1 MPDGGT
7 KPTKKMSDEELLQLI
22 RAYELAALGS
32 SVAAGAT
39 ISSVIFPS
47 NTAMTT
53 LEIDRYNA
61 LNCYFAR
68 PLGNEIEN
76 RSQIVLPELRDTV
89 EWIMPQLM
97 RMFTQSKQ
105 ICRFDAEGA
114 QDRDQAQL
122 ETEAVNDIF
131 LKQNNGFFILH
142 DFFKDA
148 LLLRNGYVTVDWVE
162 ETISSVERYSGLD
175 ADGVAK
181 VMKTGKDESVD
192 VIEQNEYPMPREV
205 VALVPRGTLPPTIF
219 DLKLRRTKKVG
230 RVKVQC
236 IPPEEMRVSPRTRGN
251 LEECPFAQHFT
262 QETRSDLLADGHSR
276 DLVDSLTTGRPN
288 WFEMDALA
296 RNQVVDQLSVENPAD
311 HAMEEIEVRRNVLMV
326 DRDGDG
332 LAELRSVLVAGNE
345 ILDDEEIEETPYA
358 SCVPKRMPHRHTGI
372 SLYDEL
378 ADLQI
383 IKTQLFRQGLDNLA
397 LANNQRTG
405 VDWQTVNIDDLLT
418 SRPGGIVRTKGPPQ
432 NSIMPIVQPSNML
445 EQVVPVMQYVDTLRT
460 MRTGVGEQQL
470 GLDMDALQ
478 DVTKGGQLA
487 GMSAASL
494 KIELIARFLAEGVKN
509 IFEKIRNCI
518 VRHQDK
524 SFQLERAGKWIEID
538 PTDWKPR
545 RNKMS
550 VNVGLGSGNREEA
563 RSNVA
568 LLGTMQGQ
576 LGAFGMVGP
585 KQAYAT
591 FKRGCEV
598 LGFENPQEFAL
609 DPDSDEYK
617 QKMKSTPPPPPP
629 PQVQVAQIRAD
640 TEKQKAQGEAQRDLI
655 KTKGQLAHA
664 QAEIEL
670 DHAKADREMAHEV
683 LQNQNDRQTEMAAI
697 DSQMA
702 MTLIK
707 VLGQIVAS
715 QLKQNATADAGQVLK
730 HDYDE
735 LRGGV

>member
-61 LNCYFAR
+61 LNTYFAR

-175 ADGVAK
+175 QDGVAK
-181 VMKTGKDESVD
+181 VMKTGKDETVD
-192 VIEQNEYPMPREV
+192 VIEQNEYPMPQEIT
-205 VALVPRGTLPPTIF
+205 ALIPQGLPPTIF

-251 LEECPFAQHFT
+251 LEDCPFAQHFT

-311 HAMEEIEVRRNVLMV
+311 HAMEEIEVRRNVMRV

-332 LAELRSVLVAGNE
+332 LAELRSVLVAGND

-487 GMSAASL
+487 GLSAASL

-563 RSNVA
+563 RANVA
-568 LLGTMQGQ
+568 MLGTMQGQ
-576 LGAFGMVGP
+576 LVPMGLIEP
-585 KQAYAT
+585 KHGYAT

-609 DPDSDEYK
+609 DPASDEYK
-617 QKMKSTPPPPPP
+617 QKMASQPAPPPDPKI
-629 PQVQVAQIRAD
+629 QVAQITAQSAAAK
-640 TEKQKAQGEAQRDLI
+640 EKAQTERTLVDAKVELMKAQTQQVHE
-655 KTKGQLAHA
+655 KTLEDQKTAH
-664 QAEIEL
+664 
-670 DHAKADREMAHEV
+670 DV
-683 LQNQNDRQTEMAAI
+683 LQQHQDRQTEVMGHDKDITLALIRVIGMIEAAKQKAAASA
-697 DSQMA
+697 DVGGDV
-702 MTLIK
+702 K
-707 VLGQIVAS
+707 KDLGEV
-715 QLKQNATADAGQVLK
+715 DV
-730 HDYDE
+730 
-735 LRGGV
+735 RV